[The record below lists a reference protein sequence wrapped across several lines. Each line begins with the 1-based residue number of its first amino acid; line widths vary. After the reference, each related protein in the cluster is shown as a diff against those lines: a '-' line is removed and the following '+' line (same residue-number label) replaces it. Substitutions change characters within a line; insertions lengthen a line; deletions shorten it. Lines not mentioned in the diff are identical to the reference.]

1 MPKILFSVL
10 SRLLKTLFFGIFRLR
25 RIGQTWS
32 GRTTELINTAA
43 SPGTRPEHPPQRPPP
58 LQSAAPLSAGTLRHQ
73 LQNDRKSLLQ
83 AYQRKHGHR
92 RSPKRNVTELIAIPC
107 TDVFLFVVYL
117 FRWLSMTLGVSI
129 LIHHSM
135 ECAWSWWMRKWCQ
148 MNTPSVVYM
157 HDIIIVKIWGRRT
170 TFF

>member
-1 MPKILFSVL
+1 M
-10 SRLLKTLFFGIFRLR
+10 
-25 RIGQTWS
+25 
-32 GRTTELINTAA
+32 
-43 SPGTRPEHPPQRPPP
+43 
-58 LQSAAPLSAGTLRHQ
+58 SAGTLRHQ

-170 TFF
+170 IFFNSPINISMVKVELLTLIFFLGSLTLRLTARAFSQLAQKKSVLLNLSWIVKKMY